1 MSLWFR
7 PTSYFIVSFRYEN
20 NCYIPGSLT
29 RAVYPAFYEG
39 SEFVISGQLASNRRS
54 DFESRVAS
62 IAVTSPM
69 ELTASGN
76 SRRNILKR
84 GDFPRFVERF
94 WAYLNIKRLEDTILS
109 TTDTTDHIL
118 AGARIVELAQ
128 RVHKCTHIIYS
139 DKFHMFRWCL
149 LYIAPSLSRNWRC

>member
-1 MSLWFR
+1 MSFWFQLL
-7 PTSYFIVSFRYEN
+7 YILLFSFRYEN

-54 DFESRVAS
+54 TFVSRVAS
-62 IAVTSPM
+62 IAITSPM

-109 TTDTTDHIL
+109 TTDSTDHIL

-128 RVHKCTHIIYS
+128 RVLECTLIIYS
-139 DKFHMFRWCL
+139 KKFHTFLKWCL
-149 LYIAPSLSRNWRC
+149 PYIVLACILGD